1 MEDLQQWY
9 DRLVTDDASKKIF
22 DEEEIEA
29 APDMLLADEDTMLRI
44 GQTLKTVPRQKFLTC
59 IKTCKVCC
67 FFKP

>member
-29 APDMLLADEDTMLRI
+29 AMEALE
-44 GQTLKTVPRQKFLTC
+44 
-59 IKTCKVCC
+59 
-67 FFKP
+67 